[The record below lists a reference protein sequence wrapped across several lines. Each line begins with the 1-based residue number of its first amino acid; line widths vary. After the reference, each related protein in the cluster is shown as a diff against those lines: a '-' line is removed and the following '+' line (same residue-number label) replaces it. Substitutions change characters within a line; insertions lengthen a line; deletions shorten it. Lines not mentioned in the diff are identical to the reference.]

1 MARDLTVLIM
11 AAGHGTRMRSGLAK
25 VLHPVAGRPMVLWVA
40 GAARAAGAGRVVCIT
55 RPGEGVAERLDGQVD
70 VAEQLEGEGT
80 GSAVLAARDA
90 IEDSDHVAI
99 LSGDHPLVSRETIAG
114 MIDTH
119 RQSDAAATVLTMEVR
134 DATGYGRIVRGDG
147 DAIERIVE
155 TKRTEGVD
163 PEILDIREINL
174 GAYVFAAGDLLEA
187 LDEVA
192 ETDGERYLT
201 EVIPILIGR
210 GRKVVPH
217 RTDDEH
223 TAKGVNTR
231 ADLMD
236 VEALAR
242 RLILRDL
249 ALAGVTFTSPGTAT
263 IDAGVEIGEDTV
275 IGPGVALHGATT
287 IGAHCEIGPN
297 VTATDATIGD
307 EVTASHAVLHDCRVA
322 RKATVGP
329 FAYLR
334 PGADI
339 GEGAK
344 VGTYVEVKNSTIGAG
359 TKVPHLSYI
368 GDADV
373 GENTN
378 LGASTITANFDGRA
392 KHRTT
397 IGSDVK
403 TSIHTSLI
411 APVTVGDEAYTGAGS
426 VISDDVPEGALGIS
440 RTPQKNVEGYARRK
454 KDQKVSE

>member
-40 GAARAAGAGRVVCIT
+40 EAARAAGAARVVCIT
-55 RPGEGVAERLDGQVD
+55 RPGEGVAERLDGQVEI
-70 VAEQLEGEGT
+70 AEQTEGEGT
-80 GSAVLAARDA
+80 GSAVLAAREA
-90 IEDSDHVAI
+90 IQDSDHVAV

-114 MIDTH
+114 LIDTH
-119 RQSDAAATVLTMEVR
+119 RDQGAAATVLTMEVE
-134 DATGYGRIVRGDG
+134 DASGYGRIVRRDG
-147 DAIERIVE
+147 GAIDRIVE

-163 PEILDIREINL
+163 RDVLAIREINL
-174 GAYVFAAGDLLEA
+174 GAYVFAAGDLLQA
-187 LDEVA
+187 LDEVS
-192 ETDGERYLT
+192 ETDGELYLT
-201 EVIPILIGR
+201 NVLPILIGR

-217 RTDDEH
+217 QTTDEL

-242 RLILRDL
+242 RQILRDH

-263 IDAGVEIGEDTV
+263 VDAGVQIGEDTT
-275 IGPGVALHGATT
+275 IGPGVALHGDTA
-287 IGAHCEIGPN
+287 IGARCAIGPN
-297 VTATDATIGD
+297 VTATDARIAD
-307 EVTASHAVLHDCRVA
+307 EVTISHAVLTDCRVA
-322 RKATVGP
+322 DSATIGP

-344 VGTYVEVKNSTIGAG
+344 VGTYVEVKNSTIAAGA
-359 TKVPHLSYI
+359 KVPHLSYI

-378 LGASTITANFDGRA
+378 LGASTITANYDGRT

-403 TSIHTSLI
+403 TAIHTSLI
-411 APVTVGDEAYTGAGS
+411 APVTVGDDAYTGAGS
-426 VISDDVPEGALGIS
+426 VISDDVPDGALGIS
-440 RTPQKNVEGYARRK
+440 RTPQKNVEGYAQRK
-454 KDQKVSE
+454 KAERDPG